1 MNKRL
6 LLIIVGGIVALSA
19 VGLTIFLTQ
28 TSKDPRSRAQT
39 PAGTATTPS
48 PTPPLNTLTSAAPA
62 TPQNVLVE
70 YPSCTDLDCSFLAA
84 SCAWD
89 AVSDAANYQLKVT
102 EVDTGTVVYDQ
113 SQAASV
119 NKIVFPVAQNKVYQ
133 CDVTALNAD
142 GQASGTGSHSLL
154 CQTDGIVEPTTP
166 PVVPTEPPPP
176 TKEPTAVPTVVSS
189 PSATLAPTIPMKTT
203 SSPTPTIESPGA
215 PAQSIAIVGAAVM
228 TMIIGVLLLAM

>member
-39 PAGTATTPS
+39 PAGTAVTPS
-48 PTPPLNTLTSAAPA
+48 PTPPLNTLTTAAPA

-119 NKIVFPVAQNKVYQ
+119 NKIVFPVVQNKVYQ

-166 PVVPTEPPPP
+166 PVPTTIPP
-176 TKEPTAVPTVVSS
+176 TKEPTAVPTVSSS
-189 PSATLAPTIPMKTT
+189 PSATLVPTIPVKTT
-203 SSPTPTIESPGA
+203 SSPTPTIEAPGA

>member
-119 NKIVFPVAQNKVYQ
+119 NKIVFPVVQNKVYQ
-133 CDVTALNAD
+133 CDVTALNTD

-166 PVVPTEPPPP
+166 PVPTTIPP
-176 TKEPTAVPTVVSS
+176 TKEPTAVPTVSSS
-189 PSATLAPTIPMKTT
+189 PSATLAPTIPVKTT

>member
-119 NKIVFPVAQNKVYQ
+119 NKIVFPVVQNKVYQ

>member
-1 MNKRL
+1 M
-6 LLIIVGGIVALSA
+6 
-19 VGLTIFLTQ
+19 GLTIFLTQ

-39 PAGTATTPS
+39 PSGTAATPS

-84 SCAWD
+84 SCSWD

-102 EVDTGTVVYDQ
+102 EVDTGAIVYDQ
-113 SQAASV
+113 SQASSV
-119 NKIVFPVAQNKVYQ
+119 NKIVFPVSQNKVYQ

-142 GQASGTGSHSLL
+142 GQSSGTGSHSLL

-166 PVVPTEPPPP
+166 PVPTAIPP
-176 TKEPTAVPTVVSS
+176 TKEPTAVPTTALFAFYLVDF
-189 PSATLAPTIPMKTT
+189 
-203 SSPTPTIESPGA
+203 
-215 PAQSIAIVGAAVM
+215 AVI
-228 TMIIGVLLLAM
+228 TFCNACSNYSNENY